1 MVVRFLDPSHEPAL
15 NTFAFLFVFDAQRA
29 MSPISEEEAKYYY
42 TGLPSCPLLIART
55 STTPWDRQPKELG
68 PASHHALH
76 KAWED
81 GLARKAIDL
90 LKSRDVEWTSIDIVR
105 IGPAEEYYRPV
116 ILWIGV
122 TPGSLSHDDGLV
134 VASKCKALL
143 EEHDITDVDVEIRES
158 VVRFL

>member
-1 MVVRFLDPSHEPAL
+1 MTPFLRTTL
-15 NTFAFLFVFDAQRA
+15 NTLAFLFVFDAQHA
-29 MSPISEEEAKYYY
+29 MSPMSEEEAKYYY
-42 TGLPSCPLLIART
+42 TGLPSCPTLVART

-68 PASHHALH
+68 PASHQALH
-76 KAWED
+76 KVWAD
-81 GLARKAIDL
+81 GLSRKVSDL

-116 ILWIGV
+116 ILWVGV

-158 VVRFL
+158 IVRFL